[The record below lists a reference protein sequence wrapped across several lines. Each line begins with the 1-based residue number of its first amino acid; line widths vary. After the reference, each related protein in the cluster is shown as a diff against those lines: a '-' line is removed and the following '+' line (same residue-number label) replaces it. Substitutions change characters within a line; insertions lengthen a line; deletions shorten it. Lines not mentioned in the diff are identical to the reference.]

1 MDIDAMYME
10 EYSAMKKA
18 QKAFIIDDADVFNL

>member
-10 EYSAMKKA
+10 EYSAMEEA
-18 QKAFIIDDADVFNL
+18 QNAFVIDDADVFNL